1 MGQWVGIYWEYG
13 AGWLI
18 PSALKPPICHGGC
31 RGRTSTKQHYGWW
44 GWEWPRNTFFKVEI
58 SQPPVPLGC
67 SLLLTTGGYIFLK
80 LVVWSS
86 LVPISTNHWGLKP
99 RKKTHISPSKNWDW
113 NKQHVSGIAAE
124 RNTPTNPMWNML
136 SQHESEM
143 QRSQLLPINIFC
155 GLICI
160 IHVYI
165 YIHIHRH
172 FIFLVTFRTKACN
185 NSSHQLLD
193 LPALLI
199 SQLSCRRF
207 FCGWECHKRGG
218 AYTYR
223 MGPHS

>member
-31 RGRTSTKQHYGWW
+31 RGRASTKQHYGWW

-165 YIHIHRH
+165 Y
-172 FIFLVTFRTKACN
+172 T
-185 NSSHQLLD
+185 
-193 LPALLI
+193 
-199 SQLSCRRF
+199 
-207 FCGWECHKRGG
+207 
-218 AYTYR
+218 YT
-223 MGPHS
+223 

>member
-99 RKKTHISPSKNWDW
+99 RKK
-113 NKQHVSGIAAE
+113 
-124 RNTPTNPMWNML
+124 
-136 SQHESEM
+136 
-143 QRSQLLPINIFC
+143 NIFHPAKI
-155 GLICI
+155 GIETSN
-160 IHVYI
+160 
-165 YIHIHRH
+165 
-172 FIFLVTFRTKACN
+172 TFRGLRQKGT
-185 NSSHQLLD
+185 
-193 LPALLI
+193 PLLI
-199 SQLSCRRF
+199 Q
-207 FCGWECHKRGG
+207 CGTCYPNMNPKCKDHN
-218 AYTYR
+218 YFQ
-223 MGPHS
+223 